1 MMKVDRFY
9 KEFKKLIDFRI
20 RLQRKLI
27 LQLSLKKQGPRKKKS
42 KSRLLPCFSG
52 KKERKSESNQPDK
65 LAFPTSVRN

>member
-27 LQLSLKKQGPRKKKS
+27 LQLSLRKQGPRKKRANRVC
-42 KSRLLPCFSG
+42 SRASV
-52 KKERKSESNQPDK
+52 ERRKGNLRATS
-65 LAFPTSVRN
+65 PTSVRN